1 MKKEEAPQDDIAMYQ
16 GGRKALY
23 ALADEGKFEI
33 TQSSGWSVEEI
44 ATLQAV
50 DEFERLER
58 EAYRGFIEGSLSPL
72 GVWMYRRRMSLA
84 TLSQCTGFWQWSI
97 KKHLKFDTF
106 KRLSFQKISLY
117 CDVFDISVEEL
128 YDPKEPQ

>member
-1 MKKEEAPQDDIAMYQ
+1 MPP
-16 GGRKALY
+16 
-23 ALADEGKFEI
+23 
-33 TQSSGWSVEEI
+33 SV

-58 EAYRGFIEGSLSPL
+58 EAYRGFQEGSLSPL

-97 KKHLKFDTF
+97 KKHLRFDKF

-117 CDVFDISVEEL
+117 CDVFDISIKEL